1 MHALVLLLAL
11 LAGTAEPADSD
22 ALQIHWQRTLEDAA
36 AQSAR
41 DGRPLLVVINADGE
55 SASERIVVER
65 YRDPAFVTWTRSFH
79 CVVGSYFRHTPRDFD
94 AQGRRVPCPRLGEI
108 SCGEHMALEPV
119 LHERYLLG
127 EHIVVD
133 DGVVQRISPR
143 HALVLP
149 DGRKEWDLYLLFD
162 FRTLDTRL
170 SEAAA
175 RWPASEPVPWEPR
188 CADPRHRARL
198 EREELAAACDEPAQ
212 WLADLL
218 QRPSVDRGISSE
230 VLRVLPR
237 LDTGDA
243 AMRRMLY
250 DLGARAGCTNELA
263 SALRSHALG
272 WHAHPSRCVPALVE
286 LAWDDAG
293 ARTFALS
300 HAVLAPADEADALRA
315 ALAARG
321 VIDLPE
327 PFDLERRALPQREP
341 VREGKGKPALPP
353 ADELESA
360 LEAADERLARDRADA
375 AVQLALGRA
384 ALLLARRRM
393 QDGGAGIELLLQD
406 ARIALARAQEAR
418 PDDALLLLDRAR
430 VANYLSDFEE
440 QERLAL
446 AALATR
452 RVDLAGPPLDDDM
465 TEAARWV
472 GDAAARLLWQ
482 RASGDPLR
490 AAQGMQRG
498 ALALM
503 QAAYG
508 PEADATD
515 WLSLASF
522 FGALGRHRER
532 VELAFAG
539 LTAFPLDLA
548 LRNELAA
555 ACWALGEPELLVE
568 RSENL
573 AQLHVEQGWPELDWY
588 RGYAQLL
595 LAEWRR
601 RGAASPAAL
610 ESYASARAAF
620 ERASESSF
628 RDSCLHHLALCELG
642 RGFAQLATG
651 RREAAAEALLA
662 AANLRPAIFGVR
674 DGLDREAADL
684 VDAVLEWRTSGPSPV
699 DARAL
704 LAGLSAEARV
714 DTRWASA
721 ISDANLREALRAFGR
736 GSSGEAWGYLD
747 VALLGAREA
756 LDSAPDEI
764 ARRATAQVLTILA
777 ERLLDGGL
785 EADRIRASA
794 ALDEA
799 AGLLELE
806 VQNGMPEE
814 LARALRQRLGPARPV
829 FRPGR

>member
-1 MHALVLLLAL
+1 MHALALLLAL
-11 LAGTAEPADSD
+11 LAGTAEPAASD
-22 ALQIHWQRTLEDAA
+22 ALQIHWQRSLEDAA

-65 YRDPAFVTWTRSFH
+65 YRDPAFVAWTRSFH

-94 AQGRRVPCPRLGEI
+94 AQGRRVPCPRLGEVT
-108 SCGEHMALEPV
+108 CGEHMALEPV

-175 RWPASEPVPWEPR
+175 RWPASEPAPWEPR
-188 CADPRHRARL
+188 LADPRHRARL
-198 EREELAAACDEPAQ
+198 EREELAATCDEPAQ

-218 QRPSVDRGISSE
+218 RRPSVDRGIVSE
-230 VLRVLPR
+230 VRRLLPR
-237 LDTGDA
+237 LDTADTSV
-243 AMRRMLY
+243 RRALF
-250 DLGARAGCTNELA
+250 DVGARAGCTSEL
-263 SALRSHALG
+263 SGALRSHALG

-300 HAVLAPADEADALRA
+300 HAVLAPADEAGALRA

-321 VIDLPE
+321 VVDLPE
-327 PFDLERRALPQREP
+327 PFDLGRRALPQREP

-353 ADELESA
+353 ADELEAA

-375 AVQLALGRA
+375 AAQLELGRA

-418 PDDALLLLDRAR
+418 PDDVLLLLDRAR

-508 PEADATD
+508 PETDATD

-522 FGALGRHRER
+522 FGALGRQRER

-539 LTAFPLDLA
+539 LTSFPLDLA
-548 LRNELAA
+548 LRNELSA
-555 ACWALGEPELLVE
+555 ACWALGEPELLAE

-573 AQLHVEQGWPELDWY
+573 AQLHVERGWPELDWY
-588 RGYAQLL
+588 RGYAHLL

-601 RGAASPAAL
+601 RGAASDAAL
-610 ESYASARAAF
+610 ESYASAQAAF
-620 ERASESSF
+620 ERASDSSF

-642 RGFAQLATG
+642 RGFAQLAAG

-704 LAGLSAEARV
+704 LAGLSAEARA

-756 LDSAPDEI
+756 LDSAPDEL
-764 ARRATAQVLTILA
+764 ARRATAQVLTIFA

-785 EADRIRASA
+785 GADRVRARA

-799 AGLLELE
+799 AELLELE
-806 VQNGMPEE
+806 VPNSGPEE

>member
-1 MHALVLLLAL
+1 MHALALLLAL
-11 LAGTAEPADSD
+11 LAGTAEPSASD
-22 ALQIHWQRTLEDAA
+22 ALQIHWQRTLPDAA

-65 YRDPAFVTWTRSFH
+65 YRDPAFVAWTRSFH

-94 AQGRRVPCPRLGEI
+94 AQGRRVPCPRLGEVT
-108 SCGEHMALEPV
+108 CGEHMALEPV

-127 EHIVVD
+127 ERIVVD

-162 FRTLDTRL
+162 FRTLDARL

-175 RWPASEPVPWEPR
+175 RWPATEPLPWEPSV
-188 CADPRHRARL
+188 ADPRHRARL
-198 EREELAAACDEPAQ
+198 EREELAAKCEQPAQ
-212 WLADLL
+212 WLADMLA
-218 QRPSVDRGISSE
+218 RPSVDRGSASE
-230 VLRVLPR
+230 VRRLLPR
-237 LDTGDA
+237 LDTGDEVV
-243 AMRRMLY
+243 RRALF
-250 DLGARAGCTNELA
+250 DLGARTGCTDELA
-263 SALRSHALG
+263 SALRAHALG

-286 LAWDDAG
+286 LAWDDAA

-300 HAVLAPADEADALRA
+300 HAVLAPADEALALRS
-315 ALAARG
+315 ALAIRG
-321 VIDLPE
+321 VVDLPE
-327 PFDLERRALPQREP
+327 PIDLGRRSLPQREP

-353 ADELESA
+353 ADELEAA

-375 AVQLALGRA
+375 EAQLALGRA

-406 ARIALARAQEAR
+406 ARNALARAQEAR
-418 PDDALLLLDRAR
+418 PDDVLLMLDRAR

-508 PEADATD
+508 PETDATD

-522 FGALGRHRER
+522 FGALGRQRER

-539 LTAFPLDLA
+539 LGSFPLDLA
-548 LRNELAA
+548 LRNELSA

-573 AQLHVEQGWPELDWY
+573 AQMHAERDWPELDWY
-588 RGYAQLL
+588 RGYAHLL

-601 RGAASPAAL
+601 RGAASDAAL
-610 ESYASARAAF
+610 ESYANARAAF
-620 ERASESSF
+620 ERASASSF

-642 RGFAQLATG
+642 SGFAQLAAG

-674 DGLDREAADL
+674 DGLEREAADL

-699 DARAL
+699 DSRAL
-704 LAGLSAEARV
+704 LAALSAETRA

-736 GSSGEAWGYLD
+736 GSNTEAWAYLD
-747 VALLGAREA
+747 VALEGARQA
-756 LDSAPDEI
+756 LDSARDEL

-777 ERLLDGGL
+777 ERLLDGGRD
-785 EADRIRASA
+785 ADRARALT

-799 AGLLELE
+799 ARLLELE
-806 VQNGMPEE
+806 APTGGPEQ
-814 LARALRQRLGPARPV
+814 LARTLRERLGPARPV

>member
-1 MHALVLLLAL
+1 MLAFSLVLAL
-11 LAGTAEPADSD
+11 LGGPAELRAPD
-22 ALQIHWQRTLEDAA
+22 AHQIHWQRSLEDAA

-65 YRDPAFVTWTRSFH
+65 YREPGFVAWTRSFH

-94 AQGRRVPCPRLGEI
+94 AQGRRVPCPRLGEVT
-108 SCGEHMALEPV
+108 CGEHMALEPV

-162 FRTLDTRL
+162 FRTLDARL
-170 SEAAA
+170 AEAAA
-175 RWPASEPVPWEPR
+175 RWPATEPAPWEP
-188 CADPRHRARL
+188 AGGEPSHRARL
-198 EREELAAACDEPAQ
+198 EREALAARCIEPAQ
-212 WLADLL
+212 WLASMLV
-218 QRPSVDRGISSE
+218 RPSVDRGVASE
-230 VLRVLPR
+230 VRALLPR

-243 AMRRMLY
+243 TVRRMLF
-250 DLGARAGCTNELA
+250 DLGARAGCTAELA
-263 SALRSHALG
+263 GALRSHALG
-272 WHAHPSRCVPALVE
+272 WHAHPARCVPALVD
-286 LAWDDAG
+286 LAWEDAA

-300 HAVLAPADEADALRA
+300 HAVLAPADEARAVRTALV
-315 ALAARG
+315 ARG
-321 VIDLPE
+321 VVALPE
-327 PFDLERRALPQREP
+327 PFDLGQRALPQREP

-353 ADELESA
+353 ADELEAA
-360 LEAADERLARDRADA
+360 LESADDRLARHRGDA
-375 AVQLALGRA
+375 SAQLELGRA
-384 ALLLARRRM
+384 ALMLARRRM

-418 PDDALLLLDRAR
+418 PDDVLLLLDRAR

-452 RVDLAGPPLDDDM
+452 RVDLAGPALDDDM

-482 RASGDPLR
+482 RASGDPVR

-508 PEADATD
+508 PETDAND

-522 FGALGRHRER
+522 FGALGRQRER

-539 LTAFPLDLA
+539 LCSFPLDLQ
-548 LRNELAA
+548 LRNELSA

-573 AQLHVEQGWPELDWY
+573 AQLHAERGWPELDWY
-588 RGYAQLL
+588 RGYAHLL

-601 RGAASPAAL
+601 RGAASDAAL
-610 ESYASARAAF
+610 ESYASARRAF
-620 ERASESSF
+620 ELASESAF
-628 RDSCLHHLALCELG
+628 RDSCLHHIALCELG
-642 RGFAQLATG
+642 RGFAQLAAG

-699 DARAL
+699 DARVL
-704 LAGLSAEARV
+704 LGGLARDARA

-736 GSSGEAWGYLD
+736 GASDEGWGYLD

-756 LDSAPDEI
+756 LGSAPDET

-777 ERLLDGGL
+777 EKLLARGL
-785 EADRIRASA
+785 ASDRERIAA
-794 ALDEA
+794 ALEEA
-799 AGLLELE
+799 ASLLELE
-806 VQNGMPEE
+806 PEADPAA
-814 LARALRQRLGPARPV
+814 LAATLRQRLGPARPV

>member
-1 MHALVLLLAL
+1 MLAFSLVLAL
-11 LAGTAEPADSD
+11 LGGPADLRALD
-22 ALQIHWQRTLEDAA
+22 AHQIHWQRSLEDAA

-65 YRDPAFVTWTRSFH
+65 YRDPSFVAWTRSFH
-79 CVVGSYFRHTPRDFD
+79 CVVGSYFRHAPRDFD
-94 AQGRRVPCPRLGEI
+94 AQGRRVPCPRLGEVT
-108 SCGEHMALEPV
+108 CGEHMALEPV

-162 FRTLDTRL
+162 FRLLDARL
-170 SEAAA
+170 AESAA
-175 RWPASEPVPWEPR
+175 RWPAAEPAPWVP
-188 CADPRHRARL
+188 ASANPRHRARL
-198 EREELAAACDEPAQ
+198 EREESAAQCAEPAQ
-212 WLADLL
+212 WLASLL
-218 QRPSVDRGISSE
+218 ERPSVDRGVASE
-230 VLRVLPR
+230 VRALLPR

-243 AMRRMLY
+243 AVRRMLY
-250 DLGARAGCTNELA
+250 DVGARAGCTTELA
-263 SALRSHALG
+263 GALRSHALG
-272 WHAHPSRCVPALVE
+272 WHAHPARCVPALVD
-286 LAWDDAG
+286 LAWEDAA

-300 HAVLAPADEADALRA
+300 HAVLAPADEAAPIRA
-315 ALAARG
+315 ALAVRG
-321 VIDLPE
+321 VVDLPQ
-327 PFDLERRALPQREP
+327 PFDLGRRSLPQREP

-353 ADELESA
+353 ADELEAA
-360 LEAADERLARDRADA
+360 LESADDRLARDRADA
-375 AVQLALGRA
+375 TAQLELGRA

-418 PDDALLLLDRAR
+418 PDDVLLLLDRAR

-452 RVDLAGPPLDDDM
+452 RIDLAGPPLDDDM

-482 RASGDPLR
+482 RASGDPVR

-508 PEADATD
+508 PETDATD

-522 FGALGRHRER
+522 FGALGRQRER

-539 LTAFPLDLA
+539 LCSYPLDLP
-548 LRNELAA
+548 LRNELSA

-573 AQLHVEQGWPELDWY
+573 AQLHAERGWPELDWY
-588 RGYAQLL
+588 RGYAHLL

-601 RGAASPAAL
+601 RGAASDAAL
-610 ESYASARAAF
+610 ESYASARRAF
-620 ERASESSF
+620 ELASESAF
-628 RDSCLHHLALCELG
+628 RDSCLHHIALCELG
-642 RGFAQLATG
+642 CGFAQLAAG

-704 LAGLSAEARV
+704 LGGLAAEARA

-736 GSSGEAWGYLD
+736 GASDEGWGYLD
-747 VALLGAREA
+747 VALLGARAA
-756 LDSAPDEI
+756 LESAPDET
-764 ARRATAQVLTILA
+764 ARRATAQVLTIFA
-777 ERLLDGGL
+777 EKLLERG
-785 EADRIRASA
+785 EAADRERIAA
-794 ALDEA
+794 ALGEA
-799 AGLLELE
+799 ASLLELA
-806 VQNGMPEE
+806 PEPDAAT
-814 LARALRQRLGPARPV
+814 LALRLRQLLGPARPV

>member
-1 MHALVLLLAL
+1 MLALALVLALQNAPPSPGDLA
-11 LAGTAEPADSD
+11 AP
-22 ALQIHWQRTLEDAA
+22 QIHWQRSLEDAA

-55 SASERIVVER
+55 SASERIVSER
-65 YRDPAFVTWTRSFH
+65 YRDPAFVAHTRSFH
-79 CVVGSYFRHTPRDFD
+79 CVIGSFFRHSPRDFD
-94 AQGRRVPCPRLGEI
+94 AQGRRVPCPRLGEVT
-108 SCGEHMALEPV
+108 CGEHMALEPV

-162 FRTLDTRL
+162 FRTLDARL
-170 SEAAA
+170 AEASA
-175 RWPASEPVPWEPR
+175 RWPASASMPWEPAL
-188 CADPRHRARL
+188 ADPRHRARL
-198 EREELAAACDEPAQ
+198 EREELAASSSDPAR
-212 WLADLL
+212 WLASLL
-218 QRPSVDRGISSE
+218 ARPWVDRGLVGE
-230 VLRVLPR
+230 VRRLLPR

-243 AMRRMLY
+243 DIRRSLY
-250 DLGARAGCTNELA
+250 DLGARGGCTQELA
-263 SALRSHALG
+263 GALRSHSLG
-272 WHAHPSRCVPALVE
+272 WHAHPAKTVPALVD
-286 LAWDDAG
+286 LAWDDVG

-300 HAVLAPADEADALRA
+300 HAVLAPPDEARAVRA

-321 VIDLPE
+321 VSELPE
-327 PFDLERRALPQREP
+327 PFDLGQRSLPQREA
-341 VREGKGKPALPP
+341 VRAGKGKPPLPP
-353 ADELESA
+353 APELEAA
-360 LEAADERLARDRADA
+360 LEAADEVLSRDRGAADA
-375 AVQLALGRA
+375 QLELGRA

-406 ARIALARAQEAR
+406 ARLALARAQEAR
-418 PDDALLLLDRAR
+418 PDDVLLMLDRAR

-452 RVDLAGPPLDDDM
+452 GVELAGPPLDDDI

-482 RASGDPLR
+482 RASGDPQR
-490 AAQGMQRG
+490 AAQGMRRG

-508 PEADATD
+508 PETDATD

-522 FGALGRHRER
+522 FGALGRQRER

-539 LTAFPLDLA
+539 LASFPLDLA
-548 LRNELAA
+548 LRNELSA

-568 RSENL
+568 RSEQL
-573 AQLHVEQGWPELDWY
+573 ARTHAERGWPELDWY

-601 RGAASPAAL
+601 RGAANEAAL
-610 ESYASARAAF
+610 ESYAQASAAY
-620 ERASESSF
+620 ERASDSPF
-628 RDSCLHHLALCELG
+628 RDSCEHHLALCELG
-642 RGFAQLATG
+642 RGFAHLAAG
-651 RREAAAEALLA
+651 RREAAAEALLS

-684 VDAVLEWRTSGPSPV
+684 VDAVFEWRTGGASPV

-704 LAGLSAEARV
+704 LGGLSAEARA
-714 DTRWASA
+714 DSRWASA
-721 ISDANLREALRAFGR
+721 ISDSNLREALRAFGR
-736 GSSGEAWGYLD
+736 GASEEAWGYLE
-747 VALLGAREA
+747 VALLGARQA
-756 LDSAPDEI
+756 LESAPDET
-764 ARRATAQVLTILA
+764 ARRATAQVLTITA
-777 ERLLDGGL
+777 ERRL
-785 EADRIRASA
+785 EQDRAEDRERVA
-794 ALDEA
+794 AA
-799 AGLLELE
+799 
-806 VQNGMPEE
+806 
-814 LARALRQRLGPARPV
+814 
-829 FRPGR
+829 